1 MSQAHQGLHLRS
13 IIWDGWFPSI
23 SQILEAACSVASRV
37 QVPPLFLSFLF
48 LLPSVQLGLVNSLK
62 LEEQCSVFTL
72 LSFLSLQGTGFM
84 RSAIKGNCVQVAVLS
99 VLVWSLLWS
108 PCVTCI
114 SNTGFHSRV
123 HMSSLA
129 TVKGFLTTQSPNLG
143 NPAPVDSL
151 VLSLLTCSDH
161 LGHTHSP
168 QLMQNSFLAG
178 SRPKQHP
185 ILLTRP
191 RENQS
196 YQKHNWNS

>member
-84 RSAIKGNCVQVAVLS
+84 RSGIKANCVQVAVLS

-114 SNTGFHSRV
+114 SNAGFHSRV

-129 TVKGFLTTQSPNLG
+129 TVKGFLTTQSLTQ
-143 NPAPVDSL
+143 ATQL
-151 VLSLLTCSDH
+151 QLILLFSPCSHVPDH
-161 LGHTHSP
+161 LGDTHSP